1 MKRNRFGWM
10 VIGLAAAI
18 AVAATALAG
27 GGIRVVDEDVDGIGG
42 VDGLTNAYGAAAS
55 SDGKHVYAISS
66 SEDSVATFKRKRNG
80 DLRFVEIDQDGIGSV
95 DNMGGPAAIGVSG
108 NGRQVYVAA
117 DEGALVTFKRTP
129 RTGRLRYQRALVDGV
144 GEVEGLAGNCCQL
157 ALSRDGRNVYVAG
170 DSADAVVIAKRNRRT
185 GRLSFVDAVIDGQG
199 GVDGIGGAIGVA
211 VSRDGD
217 NVYVAGSEDDAVATF
232 NRRGKNG
239 RLKFVNAKT
248 DGVGGVEGLAGPCCS
263 LALSRDDKTVYVP
276 GESDQA
282 LAILRRAPRSGKLRF
297 KRAYTVAQ
305 DGFELMVD
313 PIDVVASGD
322 GKRVFVASYDNSAVL
337 ALKRDR
343 RGRLSPLGGIE
354 DGDPGADN
362 FGGVWRLSQSRDG
375 NYLYA
380 SAYNDGALETI
391 KRRR

>member
-42 VDGLTNAYGAAAS
+42 VDGLANGYGVAAS

-66 SEDSVATFKRKRNG
+66 SQDSVATFKRKRNG

-95 DNMGGPAAIGVSG
+95 DNMGGPAAVGVSG

-129 RTGRLRYQRALVDGV
+129 RTGRLHYQRALVDGV
-144 GEVEGLAGNCCQL
+144 GGVEGLLGNCCQL

-170 DSADAVVIAKRNRRT
+170 DSQDAVVIAKRNRRT
-185 GRLSFVDAVIDGQG
+185 GRLSFVDALFDGQN
-199 GVDGIGGAIGVA
+199 GVDGIEGAIGVV

-217 NVYVAGSEDDAVATF
+217 NVYVAGGSEDAVATF
-232 NRRGKNG
+232 KRKGKNG
-239 RLKFVNAKT
+239 RLGLVNVKR
-248 DGVGGVEGLAGPCCS
+248 DGVGGFEGLADACCS
-263 LALSRDDKTVYVP
+263 LALSRDNMLFVP
-276 GESDQA
+276 GEGDQA
-282 LAILRRAPRSGKLRF
+282 LAVLKRAPRSGKLRF
-297 KRAYTVAQ
+297 VRAYTVAQ
-305 DGFELMVD
+305 DGFELMDD

-322 GKRVFVASYDNSAVL
+322 GKRVFVASYDNSVVL
-337 ALKRDR
+337 ALKRKS
-343 RGRLSPLGGIE
+343 RGRLSPLGGIQ

-362 FGGVWRLSQSRDG
+362 FGGVWRLARSPDDD
-375 NYLYA
+375 YLYA
-380 SAYNDGALETI
+380 SAYNHGALETI